1 MIEGQ
6 PTVHLDTLYVI
17 YVKVDDVT
25 YPVEYYEIPG
35 ADDEYWEYGMLLVD
49 AKNRR
54 CISFP
59 FECVADED
67 DESFINIIKEKIRC
81 DCWDYDYKDRI
92 YDKDFEYYKNML
104 KEYDNNNKT

>member
-6 PTVHLDTLYVI
+6 PTVHLDALYVI

-49 AKNRR
+49 A
-54 CISFP
+54 
-59 FECVADED
+59 
-67 DESFINIIKEKIRC
+67 
-81 DCWDYDYKDRI
+81 
-92 YDKDFEYYKNML
+92 
-104 KEYDNNNKT
+104 